1 VIESIERVRAALGA
15 EPWPSAAEVEAALAG
30 LPVRVSDH
38 LHPGR
43 AFSVELAP
51 PEPLALAVLRDA
63 YGEPN
68 PLPKVHWDQPQV
80 YGFWL
85 PPLPVYATGDPVTRV
100 LVRRDG

>member
-1 VIESIERVRAALGA
+1 VIEVIERMRSTLGA
-15 EPWPSAAEVEAALAG
+15 DPWPAAADVEAALG
-30 LPVRVSDH
+30 DLPVRVSDH

-43 AFSVELAP
+43 VFSAELTLDDP
-51 PEPLALAVLRDA
+51 VPLAVLSDA
-63 YGEPN
+63 YGEPD
-68 PLPKVHWDQPQV
+68 PLPRVHWDSPQV